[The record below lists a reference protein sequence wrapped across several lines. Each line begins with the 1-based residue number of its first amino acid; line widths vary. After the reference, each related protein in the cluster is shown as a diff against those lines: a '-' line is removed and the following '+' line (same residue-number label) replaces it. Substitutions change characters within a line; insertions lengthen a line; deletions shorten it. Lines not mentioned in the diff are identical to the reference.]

1 MHEVSSILQNKLLTK
16 KCAILDEVG
25 AFKTKSNRW
34 VIRNVILK
42 ATWNSSSLLR
52 AFLSSLNRLQ
62 LLPCVA

>member
-42 ATWNSSSLLR
+42 ATWNSFSFLLFR
-52 AFLSSLNRLQ
+52 GKARHIGIYF
-62 LLPCVA
+62 CKT